1 LLQAL
6 ASASARG
13 LRTLLVSGEE
23 SPAQVRMRAQRLA
36 AADGVG
42 ILAETDLAVVV
53 ETIAAELPDVCV
65 IDSVQTLHAA
75 DVGSGA
81 GSVAQVREAAD
92 RLLRLAKSRNVAIV
106 LVGHVTKDGTVAG
119 PRVLE
124 HLVDAVLQFE
134 GDRYRHLRVLRAVK
148 NRFGS
153 TDEIGIFE
161 MTGAGLVPVVDPSSA
176 LAEDGAAGPGSVLLP
191 AIEGSRPILLE
202 VQALVAPSDLAMP
215 RRQATGFDRNRL
227 SMIAA
232 VLGRHAGIAL
242 GSSDVFVN
250 VAGGVRVDEP
260 AADLA
265 VALAIVSSPRGSPR
279 RPSWASPTSSR
290 RPAPRRRAPSWC
302 AALIPWV
309 RRSGWHWP
317 DRMTAMSEPLVDV
330 RTDPKMLEA
339 LRRIAPG
346 TNMRQGINDILR
358 GDLGALIVIGEPAEL
373 SFLFSGGI
381 RLDQSF
387 SPYLLYELAKM
398 DGAIILNAMATRIVY
413 ANVQLMPDPTIPS
426 AETGT
431 RHRTAERVA
440 KQTGALVISIS
451 QQRDVVTLYVSD
463 ARYQLEEISDVLA
476 KTNQAVTTLE
486 TYRTRF
492 DQVST
497 RLTALEFQGA
507 AMLDDVLVALQRA
520 EMTSRMRSEIERNV
534 VELGVE
540 GRLIKI
546 QLDEMSEWVPG
557 DEVAMVRDYCLD
569 SLTGGPE
576 RALEQLHALPDSQLL
591 EVESLAEVLGYPR
604 TISPVDHAVTPRGYR
619 VLSKVPR
626 LPEGVVNHV
635 VAHFGTLEAFVRA
648 SQGELE
654 EVEGVGAVRAREIR
668 EGLRRLQEQ
677 NLVDRYLNL

>member
-1 LLQAL
+1 
-6 ASASARG
+6 
-13 LRTLLVSGEE
+13 
-23 SPAQVRMRAQRLA
+23 M
-36 AADGVG
+36 
-42 ILAETDLAVVV
+42 
-53 ETIAAELPDVCV
+53 
-65 IDSVQTLHAA
+65 
-75 DVGSGA
+75 
-81 GSVAQVREAAD
+81 REAAD
-92 RLLRLAKSRNVAIV
+92 RLLRLAKSRGVAIV

-265 VALAIVSSPRGSPR
+265 VALAIVSSHRGRPAGERLACFGEIGLTGAPAPRRPHRARGLPR
-279 RPSWASPTSSR
+279 RPSSASPRSSR
-290 RPAPRRRAPSWC
+290 PPAPRRRAHSRF

-309 RRSGWHWP
+309 QRSGLHWP
-317 DRMTAMSEPLVDV
+317 DRTTAMSEPLVDV

-463 ARYQLEEISDVLA
+463 VRYQLEEISDVLA

-569 SLTGGPE
+569 EVAGGYE
-576 RALEQLHALPDSQLL
+576 RALAG
-591 EVESLAEVLGYPR
+591 AAR
-604 TISPVDHAVTPRGYR
+604 A
-619 VLSKVPR
+619 PR
-626 LPEGVVNHV
+626 LAAARDR
-635 VAHFGTLEAFVRA
+635 VAGRA
-648 SQGELE
+648 SGLLAHDLARRPRRHAARLPRA
-654 EVEGVGAVRAREIR
+654 VEGPAPARGRRGARRGPLRHPGGVRQGVTGRARGGGGGGRPCGPVRSARACAASRSRIWSI
-668 EGLRRLQEQ
+668 
-677 NLVDRYLNL
+677 VT

>member
-1 LLQAL
+1 
-6 ASASARG
+6 
-13 LRTLLVSGEE
+13 
-23 SPAQVRMRAQRLA
+23 
-36 AADGVG
+36 
-42 ILAETDLAVVV
+42 
-53 ETIAAELPDVCV
+53 
-65 IDSVQTLHAA
+65 
-75 DVGSGA
+75 
-81 GSVAQVREAAD
+81 
-92 RLLRLAKSRNVAIV
+92 
-106 LVGHVTKDGTVAG
+106 
-119 PRVLE
+119 
-124 HLVDAVLQFE
+124 
-134 GDRYRHLRVLRAVK
+134 
-148 NRFGS
+148 
-153 TDEIGIFE
+153 
-161 MTGAGLVPVVDPSSA
+161 
-176 LAEDGAAGPGSVLLP
+176 
-191 AIEGSRPILLE
+191 
-202 VQALVAPSDLAMP
+202 
-215 RRQATGFDRNRL
+215 
-227 SMIAA
+227 
-232 VLGRHAGIAL
+232 
-242 GSSDVFVN
+242 
-250 VAGGVRVDEP
+250 
-260 AADLA
+260 
-265 VALAIVSSPRGSPR
+265 
-279 RPSWASPTSSR
+279 
-290 RPAPRRRAPSWC
+290 
-302 AALIPWV
+302 
-309 RRSGWHWP
+309 
-317 DRMTAMSEPLVDV
+317 MSEPLVDV

-486 TYRTRF
+486 TYRARF

-569 SLTGGPE
+569 EVAGGYE
-576 RALEQLHALPDSQLL
+576 RALAELHALPDSQLL
-591 EVESLAEVLGYPR
+591 EIESLAELLGYPARSRRSTTRSRPAGTASCPRFRACR
-604 TISPVDHAVTPRGYR
+604 TAWWPTSWPTSAPWRRSSGRH
-619 VLSKVPR
+619 
-626 LPEGVVNHV
+626 
-635 VAHFGTLEAFVRA
+635 RA
-648 SQGELE
+648 SSRRWRAWARCGPARSAR
-654 EVEGVGAVRAREIR
+654 GCAVSRSRIWSI
-668 EGLRRLQEQ
+668 
-677 NLVDRYLNL
+677 VT